1 MPELMLDL
9 FAEDRAH
16 EEFLRALIDRLAREE
31 TRHVRLRLRAARG
44 GHGRALDELDSY
56 RRLVEKGAVST
67 PDLCVVAI
75 DANCSRLSYARKEIE
90 KHLTGPLEQQSVIA
104 CPDTHIERWFLAD
117 PVSFHE
123 VVGSQPPLGRQKCGR
138 DVYKSLLVKVIRD
151 AGQIPTLGG
160 IEFAQ
165 ELVAAMDL
173 YRAAKNDRSLAL
185 FVEDMRA
192 ALQRSP

>member
-1 MPELMLDL
+1 MPELVIDL

-16 EEFLRALIDRLAREE
+16 EEFLRALIGRLAQEGGRP
-31 TRHVRLRLRAARG
+31 VRLHLRAARG
-44 GHGRALDELDSY
+44 GHGRALTELDSY
-56 RRLVEKGAVST
+56 RRLVEKGIVPAA
-67 PDLCVVAI
+67 DLYVVAI
-75 DANCSRLSYARKEIE
+75 DANCSPLNVARREIE
-90 KHLTGPLEQQSVIA
+90 KHLTGPLEQRTVIA
-104 CPDTHIERWFLAD
+104 CPDPHIERWFLAD
-117 PVSFHE
+117 PVSFHK
-123 VVGSQPPLGRQKCGR
+123 VVGSQPTLGQQKCGR
-138 DVYKSLLVKVIRD
+138 DVYKTLLVKAIRD

-185 FVEDMRA
+185 FLEDMRV